1 MFDLLKF
8 IKKYGFVSYI
18 SPDSSV
24 VQDDMISEFENLS
37 STDEKLTALFSYCV
51 GNFAKLDELKSNEI
65 YTQEIIY
72 NQLKPRI
79 DDIGNKFSNLE
90 TKIDDIGNSLDERLS
105 NLKVNVDNTNV
116 VSTAN
121 AFNNFKSLN
130 GMHGSFH
137 DGSFV
142 TSTIYAT
149 KLEVISSF
157 LLLNSTDNYIIAYR
171 LKNLL
176 GDEIILPA
184 NFVYAYTEI
193 ENSESEIESQGE

>member
-18 SPDSSV
+18 SPQGST

-105 NLKVNVDNTNV
+105 NLKVDVDNTNV

-121 AFNNFKSLN
+121 AFNNFNSLN
-130 GMHGSFH
+130 GLHGSFH

-193 ENSESEIESQGE
+193 ENSESEKESQGE